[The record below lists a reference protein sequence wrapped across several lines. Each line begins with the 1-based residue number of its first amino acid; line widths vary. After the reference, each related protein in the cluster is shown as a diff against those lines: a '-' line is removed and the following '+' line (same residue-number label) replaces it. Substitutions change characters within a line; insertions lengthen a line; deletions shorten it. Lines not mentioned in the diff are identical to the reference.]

1 MTVGATKNANL
12 PHTTADKECQYPHT
26 RREQRMPIYPHTRR
40 YAVVP
45 VPPASHTPGRPQVV
59 CAKSQSIR
67 QTSAQQ
73 AAHTSSSI
81 LMLLPCGLVSAET
94 RPMIADTAM
103 PVAYADRLIVWPAS
117 VTRSGMG
124 LKEHTNSTNLFF
136 FLGGVR
142 NQCIIWGRGKGN

>member
-1 MTVGATKNANL
+1 M
-12 PHTTADKECQYPHT
+12 
-26 RREQRMPIYPHTRR
+26 
-40 YAVVP
+40 
-45 VPPASHTPGRPQVV
+45 

-136 FLGGVR
+136 FWVAFEISVLFGGVE
-142 NQCIIWGRGKGN
+142 KGIERSFVLLNP